1 MSPTSTLAGSF
12 FTTEPLENLP
22 RRGCHVLLRKVI
34 TWASVSFYNPRICLM
49 VVPVCS
55 PLCFLFTLQK
65 VFLCTAFLFAVRQAR
80 SG

>member
-22 RRGCHVLLRKVI
+22 RGGCHVLLRKVI
-34 TWASVSFYNPRICLM
+34 PWASVSFYNPRICLT

-55 PLCFLFTLQK
+55 PLC
-65 VFLCTAFLFAVRQAR
+65 VFYLLCKRFFSALH
-80 SG
+80 SYLL